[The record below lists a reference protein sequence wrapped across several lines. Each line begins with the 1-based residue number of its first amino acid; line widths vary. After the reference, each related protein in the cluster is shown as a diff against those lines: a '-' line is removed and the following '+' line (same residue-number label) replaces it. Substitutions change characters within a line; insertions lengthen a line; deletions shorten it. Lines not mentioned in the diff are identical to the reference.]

1 MPTQN
6 LLNIN
11 WLHHLYFVYLSIV
24 HFFLKIGK
32 RFGWSQDKL
41 VAAKSVTY
49 LDNDMKYIHPLK
61 TRFLLDISGGIVNNT
76 NIVSVFYNKKE
87 FSETVAV
94 AENPLEK
101 EWRTRIL
108 LETTPRGNVIMYF
121 DAYKLGF
128 AYYCDQSVVSYDIL
142 NAMAMKYVRLYSC
155 SDFFMDETFCGS
167 PLIKIH
173 LLEEPKKPMD
183 LSGGKVVIGGSS
195 KGNNGKSPFA
205 KLRNYAKESKDSIKD
220 KDKDFKKNT
229 DEKENEKEK
238 EKEKEN
244 EKEKNKNKFMYL
256 GKINNFKILQSIPK
270 KRKVLARFTS
280 PLLEGIK
287 TDALNVQRE
296 RVSYSEFK
304 KMIKKQ
310 E

>member
-1 MPTQN
+1 MNIGYYLGRVRRDETPTPKT
-6 LLNIN
+6 I
-11 WLHHLYFVYLSIV
+11 
-24 HFFLKIGK
+24 
-32 RFGWSQDKL
+32 
-41 VAAKSVTY
+41 TY

-61 TRFLLDISGGIVNNT
+61 TRFLRDISGGAADLHNQ

-87 FSETVAV
+87 FGETVATANNV
-94 AENPLEK
+94 LET

-108 LETTPRGNVIMYF
+108 MESTPRGNIIMYF

-128 AYYCDQSVVSYDIL
+128 AYYCDQNVISYDIL
-142 NAMAMKYVRLYSC
+142 NAMAMKYVSVYKCR
-155 SDFFMDETFCGS
+155 DFFMDETFVCS

-173 LLEEPKKPMD
+173 LLEEPKKPFD
-183 LSGGKVVIGGSS
+183 LSGGKVVIGGGASHS
-195 KGNNGKSPFA
+195 QKSPFA
-205 KLRNYAKESKDSIKD
+205 KLRNYAKESKDTNTKD
-220 KDKDFKKNT
+220 TKDTEKNT
-229 DEKENEKEK
+229 DEKEK
-238 EKEKEN
+238 
-244 EKEKNKNKFMYL
+244 EKEKNKNKFVYL
-256 GKINNFKILQSIPK
+256 GKMNNFKILQTLPK

>member
-1 MPTQN
+1 MPAQN
-6 LLNIN
+6 LLNTD
-11 WLHHLYFVYLSIV
+11 WLNHMYLVYLSIV
-24 HFFLKIGK
+24 HFFLKLGSYTS
-32 RFGWSQDKL
+32 RYFGWYASEHVSTKPII
-41 VAAKSVTY
+41 SY
-49 LDNDMKYIHPLK
+49 LDNDMKYIQPLK
-61 TRFLLDISGGIVNNT
+61 TRFLVDISGGIANNQ
-76 NIVSVFYNKKE
+76 NIVPVFYNKKE
-87 FSETVAV
+87 FGEVVAV
-94 AENPLEK
+94 AENFLEK

-108 LETTPRGNVIMYF
+108 LENTPRGNVIMYF

-155 SDFFMDETFCGS
+155 RDFFMDETFCGS

-173 LLEEPKKPMD
+173 LLEEPKKPID

-195 KGNNGKSPFA
+195 AGSGKSPFA
-205 KLRNYAKESKDSIKD
+205 KLRNYAKENKDTVKD
-220 KDKDFKKNT
+220 KDTKDKDTKDANT
-229 DEKENEKEK
+229 E
-238 EKEKEN
+238 

-256 GKINNFKILQSIPK
+256 GKINNFKILQGVPK

>member
-1 MPTQN
+1 MTSSNRLVSVYFYN
-6 LLNIN
+6 LYM
-11 WLHHLYFVYLSIV
+11 WIV
-24 HFFLKIGK
+24 HFFMNIGYYLGRVRRDETPTPK
-32 RFGWSQDKL
+32 TI
-41 VAAKSVTY
+41 TY

-61 TRFLLDISGGIVNNT
+61 TRFLRDISGGAADLHNQ

-87 FSETVAV
+87 FGETVATV
-94 AENPLEK
+94 NNVLET

-108 LETTPRGNVIMYF
+108 MESTPRGNIIMYF

-128 AYYCDQSVVSYDIL
+128 AYYCDQNVISYDIL
-142 NAMAMKYVRLYSC
+142 NAMAMKYVSVYKCR
-155 SDFFMDETFCGS
+155 DFFMDETFVCS

-173 LLEEPKKPMD
+173 LLEEPKKPFD
-183 LSGGKVVIGGSS
+183 LSGGKVVIGGGASHS
-195 KGNNGKSPFA
+195 QKSPFA
-205 KLRNYAKESKDSIKD
+205 KLRNYAKESKDTNTKD
-220 KDKDFKKNT
+220 TKDTEKNT
-229 DEKENEKEK
+229 DEKEK
-238 EKEKEN
+238 
-244 EKEKNKNKFMYL
+244 EKEKNKNKFVYL
-256 GKINNFKILQSIPK
+256 GKMNNFKILQTLPK